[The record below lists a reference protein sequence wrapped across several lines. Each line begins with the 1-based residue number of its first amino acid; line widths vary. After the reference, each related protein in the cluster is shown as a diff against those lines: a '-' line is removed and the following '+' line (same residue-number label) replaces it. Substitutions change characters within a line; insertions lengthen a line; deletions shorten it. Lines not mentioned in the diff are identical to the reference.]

1 MGSPQTNMVCV
12 DIYGLQVRSQ
22 ELLKPNSNFK
32 QVLGGY

>member
-1 MGSPQTNMVCV
+1 MGSPHTILVGV

-22 ELLKPNSNFK
+22 ELLKPDSNFK